1 MVTGGKMRSRKIS
14 WGLALSA
21 LGIAAVAAGPTE
33 AQEAAPPACATPVAP
48 TGELAP
54 WTTPFQLQAAG
65 SEASISSASPPIG
78 RAARLTLLPTPEVRY
93 PLRPEKPSGSVSH
106 GGLVRIDIREA
117 GAYRVALD
125 SAAWIDVVR
134 DEQAARS
141 TAHGHGPNCTGI
153 RKMVDYS
160 LTPGPYILQISA
172 NGQPEMTVLLARL
185 P

>member
-1 MVTGGKMRSRKIS
+1 MRGKKMS
-14 WGLALSA
+14 WGPVLGAL
-21 LGIAAVAAGPTE
+21 AVAIVAVGSSE
-33 AQEAAPPACATPVAP
+33 AQEAAQPACTAPVAP

-54 WTTPFQLQAAG
+54 WTAPSPLQAAG
-65 SEASISSASPPIG
+65 SEAGISSLPVG
-78 RAARLTLLPTPEVRY
+78 RAVRLTLLQTPEVRY
-93 PLRPEKPSGSVSH
+93 PLRPEKPGGSVSH
-106 GGLVRIDIREA
+106 GGLVRIDVREA
-117 GAYRVALD
+117 GTYRVALD

-134 DEQAARS
+134 DKQALRS

-172 NGQPEMTVLLARL
+172 NGQPQMTVLLARV